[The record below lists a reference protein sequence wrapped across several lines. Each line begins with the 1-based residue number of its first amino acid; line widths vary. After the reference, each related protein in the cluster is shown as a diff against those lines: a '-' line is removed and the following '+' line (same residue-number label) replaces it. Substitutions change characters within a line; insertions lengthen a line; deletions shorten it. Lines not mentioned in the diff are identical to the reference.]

1 MKLFLSSTYQ
11 DLHEHRR
18 RVIEALERLRHNGA
32 EIEWLGMEAFG
43 ARDDLPAD
51 ACIQFVDKCD
61 LYIGFLGVRYG
72 SLDPKTG
79 WSMTETEYRRAVAQ
93 NKPRLIFLI
102 DEKNARVAP
111 GDFESSPEGQQK
123 LRALKEDAKKD
134 RVVDFFTTPEDLAWK
149 VTTALAQ
156 KLSIFNLPS
165 PIVNLQSL
173 VPFPPQP
180 CFAHSYPLQAHFT
193 GRARERAALSEWL
206 TRGERLTEPVF
217 VIEAI
222 GGMGKSALAW
232 YWLHNDILPLNTD
245 QWSLAGLFWW
255 SFYDERDTGR
265 FLERAIAYVS
275 GGKLDAQSIASDRDR
290 VDALANLLR
299 SARFL
304 FVLDGFE
311 RALRTYARMDAAYR
325 GDEVDA
331 GEQNY
336 RACADPNLGI
346 FLRCLASGG
355 TLTKVLITSRLM
367 PRELDELAGV
377 RHLALTGMDA
387 ADAVEFFHQQG
398 IRGTRAEIEPVGAA
412 YGFHPLSL
420 RLLAGALKQ
429 DPRYRA
435 DIQFAPRVNVL
446 GERAEQKILEFAYNS
461 LPRQEQK
468 LLSQLAAF
476 RSSLKWETIEAIFA
490 PSVSASDVGAKQSLL
505 RWLGIASSQKTLLA
519 MTRAPMT
526 PGELAAAVTDLR
538 ERGLYL
544 YDDATDTYDLHPL
557 VRRYCY
563 DRLDDRAATHERFRD
578 YFATFPSPRKIQSL
592 ADLQPTIELYHHTV
606 RAGRYDE
613 AFALFRDRLESPTYF
628 QLGAYQL
635 CIELLRALFPDGED
649 KPPRLKKESDQAWTL
664 DALAN
669 SYALAGLPRRAVPL
683 FLASNDV
690 DEKRGNKKGVAI
702 GLGNVANRHAE
713 LGELQAAERNLRRG
727 VEICRE
733 IKDEG
738 MEATGRYELGR
749 VLCYCGRYEDAE
761 QEFAIAFEMKR
772 DHVQAQGIITA
783 YRALRA
789 LLMGDASAA
798 LAAARRAR
806 AFAEEDART
815 SYPVERDFIRAEWLM
830 GAALVAARRGGVIPP
845 VLPILPNTGDKTS
858 PLQEAERHL
867 QEALARDRAIGMV
880 DHEAAILLEFAK
892 LRFAQAMTD
901 DQRPQT
907 ESLPVGGRRQSAVM
921 QTTTA
926 DDRRQTAVESSTVGG
941 RPSAVALM
949 QEAFNFAHEALE
961 IAERCEYRLQQAD
974 IHNFLAEYWLAEA
987 DRRRVTDDRKSVVG
1001 QRSSV
1006 SEAIAKAK
1014 AHAERAK
1021 ELAWC
1026 DGAPYHYRVA
1036 YERAESLLAQM
1047 DKVNE

>member
-79 WSMTETEYRRAVAQ
+79 WSMTETEYRHAVKQ

-245 QWSLAGLFWW
+245 HWSLAGLFWW

-275 GGKLDAQSIASDRDR
+275 GGKLDARSIASDRDR

-311 RALRTYARMDAAYR
+311 RALRAYARMDAAYR

-476 RSSLKWETIEAIFA
+476 RSSLKWETIEAI
-490 PSVSASDVGAKQSLL
+490 SLQ
-505 RWLGIASSQKTLLA
+505 RCN
-519 MTRAPMT
+519 
-526 PGELAAAVTDLR
+526 
-538 ERGLYL
+538 
-544 YDDATDTYDLHPL
+544 H
-557 VRRYCY
+557 RRCC
-563 DRLDDRAATHERFRD
+563 
-578 YFATFPSPRKIQSL
+578 Q
-592 ADLQPTIELYHHTV
+592 
-606 RAGRYDE
+606 
-613 AFALFRDRLESPTYF
+613 
-628 QLGAYQL
+628 
-635 CIELLRALFPDGED
+635 
-649 KPPRLKKESDQAWTL
+649 
-664 DALAN
+664 
-669 SYALAGLPRRAVPL
+669 PRR
-683 FLASNDV
+683 
-690 DEKRGNKKGVAI
+690 
-702 GLGNVANRHAE
+702 
-713 LGELQAAERNLRRG
+713 
-727 VEICRE
+727 
-733 IKDEG
+733 
-738 MEATGRYELGR
+738 
-749 VLCYCGRYEDAE
+749 
-761 QEFAIAFEMKR
+761 
-772 DHVQAQGIITA
+772 
-783 YRALRA
+783 
-789 LLMGDASAA
+789 
-798 LAAARRAR
+798 
-806 AFAEEDART
+806 
-815 SYPVERDFIRAEWLM
+815 
-830 GAALVAARRGGVIPP
+830 
-845 VLPILPNTGDKTS
+845 
-858 PLQEAERHL
+858 
-867 QEALARDRAIGMV
+867 
-880 DHEAAILLEFAK
+880 
-892 LRFAQAMTD
+892 
-901 DQRPQT
+901 
-907 ESLPVGGRRQSAVM
+907 
-921 QTTTA
+921 
-926 DDRRQTAVESSTVGG
+926 
-941 RPSAVALM
+941 
-949 QEAFNFAHEALE
+949 
-961 IAERCEYRLQQAD
+961 
-974 IHNFLAEYWLAEA
+974 
-987 DRRRVTDDRKSVVG
+987 
-1001 QRSSV
+1001 
-1006 SEAIAKAK
+1006 SEAIPTCRFCHCEPRSGEAIPTCRFCHCEPRSGEAIPN
-1014 AHAERAK
+1014 ERIGDCFVTK
-1021 ELAWC
+1021 N
-1026 DGAPYHYRVA
+1026 APRNDT
-1036 YERAESLLAQM
+1036 RANDTGRTGCRRHRFARARL
-1047 DKVNE
+1047 VPV